1 LGDEKRKISN
11 PDLIKV
17 LREKLE
23 AREEIVFATVFG
35 SFLECSGFHDVDI
48 GIHVDREVIKD
59 VIDASLYSEELSKD
73 LVGKIGVPVDI
84 VILNF
89 APMWLIRRALN
100 GILLVDRDP
109 VLRAALR
116 LTAIDNAY
124 VASVRK

>member
-1 LGDEKRKISN
+1 LGNEKRKISN
-11 PDLIKV
+11 TDLIKV
-17 LREKLE
+17 FREKLE

-35 SFLECSGFHDVDI
+35 SFLEGGGFHDVDI
-48 GIHVDREVIKD
+48 GIHVDRKTIKD
-59 VIDASLYSEELSKD
+59 IIDASLYSEELSEE
-73 LVGKIGVPVDI
+73 LAGKIGVPVDI

-89 APMWLIRRALN
+89 APMWLVRRALN

-124 VASVRK
+124 VASVRR